1 MRAKTWAPIATF
13 VAVAAVGGTAALLQ
27 SGGSP
32 HGPRVLRLSAAAL
45 SAAAG
50 NSDYQLDITLS
61 DATPADMRAYTLT
74 AGPADKDLVTR
85 LARALTPSGL
95 VVSDKAGQSWS
106 WSECAASDTPV
117 SSDGSSA
124 TVCASG
130 SGTAVAVPPPGVPS
144 SPQPEPAVISRD
156 VVKDGAREVLHAV
169 GLDVDKATIDTS
181 PYGGSATLDG
191 RAVGLSTRVD
201 VDRQGRIT
209 SASGWLGTELPG
221 DSYPLISAK
230 AAFDELPMLARPEV
244 CQIAPDGK
252 GCLPPAPTE
261 IVGAELGLSVQPT
274 ADGGVVLVPSWL
286 FALKG
291 GGYVTAVAV
300 EKQYRA
306 GPTPSFTENP
316 PPGAPTQGEPAPAQQ
331 QVAVMGARRG
341 RSATAPSW
349 TPAPAR
355 PSR

>member
-27 SGGSP
+27 GSGSSP
-32 HGPRVLRLSAAAL
+32 HRPRVLRLSTAPL

-61 DATPADMRAYTLT
+61 DAKPADGQAYTLT
-74 AGPADKDLVTR
+74 AGPADKDVVTR
-85 LARALTPSGL
+85 LAQALTPSGL

-130 SGTAVAVPPPGVPS
+130 SGTAVAVPPSGVPS
-144 SPQPEPAVISRD
+144 SPQPEPAPISRD
-156 VVKDGAREVLHAV
+156 VVKDGAREVLHAL
-169 GLDVDKATIDTS
+169 GLDVDSAMIDTS

-230 AAFDELPMLARPEV
+230 DAFNELPMLARPEV
-244 CQIAPDGK
+244 CQVAPDGK

-261 IVGAELGLSVQPT
+261 IVGAALGLSLQPT
-274 ADGGVVLVPSWL
+274 AGGGVVLVPSWL
-286 FALKG
+286 FAIKG
-291 GGYVTAVAV
+291 GGDVAAVAI
-300 EKQYRA
+300 ERQYRA
-306 GPTPSFTENP
+306 TPTPS
-316 PPGAPTQGEPAPAQQ
+316 APEPKRAQ
-331 QVAVMGARRG
+331 
-341 RSATAPSW
+341 
-349 TPAPAR
+349 
-355 PSR
+355 

>member
-13 VAVAAVGGTAALLQ
+13 VAVAAVGGAAALLQ
-27 SGGSP
+27 GGGSP
-32 HGPRVLRLSAAAL
+32 HGPRGLRLSAVAQ

-61 DATPADMRAYTLT
+61 DAKPADMRAYTLT
-74 AGPADKDLVTR
+74 AGPADKGLVTR
-85 LARALTPSGL
+85 LAQALKAGVPVRAADGWRADGLLVSGK
-95 VVSDKAGQSWS
+95 SGQSWYR
-106 WSECAASDTPV
+106 SECAAPDLPV
-117 SSDGSSA
+117 SSDGSPA
-124 TVCASG
+124 TGCAIATPGTISSGISG
-130 SGTAVAVPPPGVPS
+130 SGTAVAPPPAGTPV
-144 SPQPEPAVISRD
+144 SPQPAPAPISRQT
-156 VVKDGAREVLHAV
+156 VKDGAREVLHIV
-169 GLDVDKATIDTS
+169 GLDVDSATIDTS
-181 PYGGSATLDG
+181 PYGGSATIDG

-209 SASGWLGTELPG
+209 SASGWLGTESPG

-252 GCLPPAPTE
+252 GCLPPAPTR
-261 IVGAELGLSVQPT
+261 IVGAALGLSLQQT
-274 ADGGVVLVPSWL
+274 TDGGVVLVPSWL

-306 GPTPSFTENP
+306 SPTPS
-316 PPGAPTQGEPAPAQQ
+316 APEPKRAQ
-331 QVAVMGARRG
+331 
-341 RSATAPSW
+341 
-349 TPAPAR
+349 
-355 PSR
+355 

>member
-27 SGGSP
+27 GTSSP
-32 HGPRVLRLSAAAL
+32 HRPRVLRLSTAPL

-61 DATPADMRAYTLT
+61 DAKPADGQAYTLT
-74 AGPADKDLVTR
+74 AGPADKDVVTR
-85 LARALTPSGL
+85 LATALTPSGL

-130 SGTAVAVPPPGVPS
+130 SGTAVAVPPAGTPV
-144 SPQPEPAVISRD
+144 SPQPEPAPISRD

-169 GLDVDKATIDTS
+169 GLDVESATIDTN
-181 PYGGSATLDG
+181 PYGGSATVDG

-209 SASGWLGTELPG
+209 SAGGWLGTELPG

-230 AAFDELPMLARPEV
+230 DAFGELPMLARPDLCRV
-244 CQIAPDGK
+244 APDGK

-261 IVGAELGLSVQPT
+261 IVGAELGVSLQPT

-286 FALKG
+286 FAIKG
-291 GGYVTAVAV
+291 GGYVAAVAI
-300 EKQYRA
+300 EKEYRVA
-306 GPTPSFTENP
+306 PNASDNP
-316 PPGAPTQGEPAPAQQ
+316 WQPEPKPAQ
-331 QVAVMGARRG
+331 
-341 RSATAPSW
+341 S
-349 TPAPAR
+349 
-355 PSR
+355 